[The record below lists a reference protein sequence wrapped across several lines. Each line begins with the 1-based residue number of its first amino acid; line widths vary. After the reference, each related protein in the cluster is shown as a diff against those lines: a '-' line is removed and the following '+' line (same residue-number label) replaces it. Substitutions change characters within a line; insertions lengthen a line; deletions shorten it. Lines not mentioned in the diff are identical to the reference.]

1 MNGRLK
7 SKYLNISLH
16 QIIYYAFF
24 VFRPPFVARL
34 SLIKCSGRGLLY
46 GISSTTYA
54 IGKVYERI
62 FELYSLHF
70 GKLGGFLIAVD
81 SVKLVIEP

>member
-1 MNGRLK
+1 MLSIK
-7 SKYLNISLH
+7 SKAFV
-16 QIIYYAFF
+16 AFF

-34 SLIKCSGRGLLY
+34 SLIKCSGRDLLY
-46 GISSTTYA
+46 GIGSTTYA
-54 IGKVYERI
+54 IGKVYERT

-81 SVKLVIEP
+81 SIKLVIEP